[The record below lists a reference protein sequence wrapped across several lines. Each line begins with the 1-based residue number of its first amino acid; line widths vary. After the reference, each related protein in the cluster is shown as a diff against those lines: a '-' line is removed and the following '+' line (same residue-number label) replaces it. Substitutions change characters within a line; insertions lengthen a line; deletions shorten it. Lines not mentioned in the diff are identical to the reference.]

1 MYMKKIKPQ
10 QKQSKKVFS
19 TNTSFFTFFKIYDVI
34 FYYYINMNFGE
45 NLRRELE
52 FQDIQIKELSI
63 KTGIS
68 KNTIDKYLSK
78 NQSSPSVENA
88 LKIAYAL
95 GVTVEYLASEK
106 DEISKRN
113 KMQDSSFL
121 QNFSKLS
128 KTNKTIIKD
137 LIQIIISKQ

>member
-1 MYMKKIKPQ
+1 
-10 QKQSKKVFS
+10 
-19 TNTSFFTFFKIYDVI
+19 
-34 FYYYINMNFGE
+34 MNFGE

-106 DEISKRN
+106 DEILKRN

-137 LIQIIISKQ
+137 LIQIMISKQ

>member
-1 MYMKKIKPQ
+1 
-10 QKQSKKVFS
+10 
-19 TNTSFFTFFKIYDVI
+19 
-34 FYYYINMNFGE
+34 MNFGE

-106 DEISKRN
+106 DEISKSN

-137 LIQIIISKQ
+137 LIQIMISKQ

>member
-1 MYMKKIKPQ
+1 
-10 QKQSKKVFS
+10 
-19 TNTSFFTFFKIYDVI
+19 
-34 FYYYINMNFGE
+34 MNFGE

-68 KNTIDKYLSK
+68 QNKIDKYLSK

-88 LKIAYAL
+88 LKIVYAL

-106 DEISKRN
+106 DEISEGN

-137 LIQIIISKQ
+137 LIQIMISKQ

>member
-1 MYMKKIKPQ
+1 
-10 QKQSKKVFS
+10 
-19 TNTSFFTFFKIYDVI
+19 
-34 FYYYINMNFGE
+34 MNFGE
-45 NLRRELE
+45 KLRRELE
-52 FQDIQIKELSI
+52 FQDMQIKELSI

-106 DEISKRN
+106 EEISKSN
-113 KMQDSSFL
+113 KIQDSSFL

-128 KTNKTIIKD
+128 KTNKSIIKD
-137 LIQIIISKQ
+137 LIQIMISKQ

>member
-1 MYMKKIKPQ
+1 
-10 QKQSKKVFS
+10 
-19 TNTSFFTFFKIYDVI
+19 
-34 FYYYINMNFGE
+34 MNFGE

-106 DEISKRN
+106 DEISKRK

-137 LIQIIISKQ
+137 LIQIMISKQ

>member
-1 MYMKKIKPQ
+1 
-10 QKQSKKVFS
+10 
-19 TNTSFFTFFKIYDVI
+19 
-34 FYYYINMNFGE
+34 MNFGE

-52 FQDIQIKELSI
+52 FQDMQIKELSI

-88 LKIAYAL
+88 LKIAYALYAL

-137 LIQIIISKQ
+137 LIQIMISKQ

>member
-1 MYMKKIKPQ
+1 M
-10 QKQSKKVFS
+10 
-19 TNTSFFTFFKIYDVI
+19 SFFTFFKIYDVI

-113 KMQDSSFL
+113 KMQDSSFM

-137 LIQIIISKQ
+137 LIQIMISKQ